1 MGASDEALLLWIFL
15 LMLFMKTIAFDLDG
29 TLIDVS
35 ERDYR
40 IYADILLRLGY
51 SPISKDEYWPL
62 RRNMTDIHHIL
73 SLSGLVSEEDVSAF
87 LKERKALMEAWSYLR
102 IDKPFD
108 DVKETLSRLNKEYNL
123 IILTKR
129 YNSEATKRQMSELGF
144 NDYAGLMIVTDSK
157 EEAMRRISG
166 LYAMVGDTE
175 NDIVPANSVGIKSI
189 AVTTGIRNVEKLC
202 TYNPCII
209 VNSLSE
215 VIQYL

>member
-1 MGASDEALLLWIFL
+1 VDTSFNE
-15 LMLFMKTIAFDLDG
+15 FMKTIALDLDG

-62 RRNMTDIHHIL
+62 RRNITDIHYIL

-129 YNSEATKRQMSELGF
+129 YDREVTKRQVSELGLTDF
-144 NDYAGLMIVTDSK
+144 AELMIVTDSK
-157 EEAMRRISG
+157 EEAMRGINN
-166 LYAMVGDTE
+166 LYAMIGDTE
-175 NDIVPANSVGIKSI
+175 NDIVPANNVGIKSI
-189 AVTTGIRNVEKLC
+189 AVTTGIRNKEKLSV
-202 TYNPCII
+202 YSPSVII
-209 VNSLSE
+209 NHLSE
-215 VIQYL
+215 VIQYI

>member
-1 MGASDEALLLWIFL
+1 MGASDEALLLWILL
-15 LMLFMKTIAFDLDG
+15 LMGLMKTIAFDLDG

-51 SPISKDEYWPL
+51 SPITKDEYWPL
-62 RRNMTDIHHIL
+62 RRNITDIHYIL

-129 YNSEATKRQMSELGF
+129 YDSEVTKRQVSELGF
-144 NDYAGLMIVTDSK
+144 NEYAELMIVTDSK
-157 EEAMRRISG
+157 EDAMRSISG
-166 LYAMVGDTE
+166 LYAMIGDTE
-175 NDIVPANSVGIKSI
+175 NDIVPANNAGIKSI
-189 AVTTGIRNVEKLC
+189 AVTTGIRNEEKLRPFC
-202 TYNPCII
+202 PSVIASN
-209 VNSLSE
+209 LSE
-215 VIQYL
+215 VIKYI

>member
-1 MGASDEALLLWIFL
+1 MQ
-15 LMLFMKTIAFDLDG
+15 FMKTIAFDLDG

-51 SPISKDEYWPL
+51 TPISKEKYWPL
-62 RRNMTDIHHIL
+62 RRKITDVHYIL

-129 YNSEATKRQMSELGF
+129 YDSEVTKRQVSELGF
-144 NDYAGLMIVTDSK
+144 NDYAELMIVTDRK

-175 NDIVPANSVGIKSI
+175 NDIVPANSVGIISI
-189 AVTTGIRNVEKLC
+189 AVTTGIRNKEKLSA
-202 TYNPCII
+202 YSPSAII
-209 VNSLSE
+209 NKLSE
-215 VIQYL
+215 VINYLKDDSIV